1 MWQKW
6 LPQLWQLVEAAIPPP
21 SQPAIQ
27 LSCDL
32 RFLPG
37 QSLTS
42 LKNHTQSASGLW
54 EEGDTIGEG
63 DENIDRHKVMLN
75 RGCGKERQAIH
86 TQYGSQ
92 KTPACGFSP
101 FLTMRVQALGH
112 LVACSLNKPYNACN
126 RTWLLIVLRLNGFLW
141 KKLLRFVHKADC

>member
-1 MWQKW
+1 MTTEQLIHLFL
-6 LPQLWQLVEAAIPPP
+6 LPQSHCINTTLMELWYVTEMAA
-21 SQPAIQ
+21 PA
-27 LSCDL
+27 LTAGRGSHGSTHPASHTAELHCDL

-42 LKNHTQSASGLW
+42 VKNHTQSVSGLW
-54 EEGDTIGEG
+54 EEEDTIGEG

-75 RGCGKERQAIH
+75 QGCGRERQAIH

-101 FLTMRVQALGH
+101 FLTMRVQAIRPLSC
-112 LVACSLNKPYNACN
+112 V
-126 RTWLLIVLRLNGFLW
+126 
-141 KKLLRFVHKADC
+141 

>member
-1 MWQKW
+1 MTEMAAPA
-6 LPQLWQLVEAAIPPP
+6 LTAGRGSHPPQPP
-21 SQPAIQ
+21 IQ

-42 LKNHTQSASGLW
+42 LKNHTQSVSGLW
-54 EEGDTIGEG
+54 EEEDTIGEG

-75 RGCGKERQAIH
+75 QGCGKERQAIH
-86 TQYGSQ
+86 TLYGSQ

-101 FLTMRVQALGH
+101 FLTMRVQAIRPLSY
-112 LVACSLNKPYNACN
+112 V
-126 RTWLLIVLRLNGFLW
+126 
-141 KKLLRFVHKADC
+141 